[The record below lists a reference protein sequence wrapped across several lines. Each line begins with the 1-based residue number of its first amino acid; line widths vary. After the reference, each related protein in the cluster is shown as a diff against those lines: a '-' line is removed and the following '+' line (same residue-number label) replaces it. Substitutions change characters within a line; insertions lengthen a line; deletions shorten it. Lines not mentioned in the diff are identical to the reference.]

1 MARITDESH
10 AHKKSRN
17 LLQWNH
23 ALQIK
28 KTTELIHKNVMNI
41 YFVYEEQSDL
51 ETQLL
56 FVTFHDKDFFFSEG
70 SCSILFLIIEN
81 QS

>member
-17 LLQWNH
+17 LVQWKS

-41 YFVYEEQSDL
+41 YFVYKE
-51 ETQLL
+51 
-56 FVTFHDKDFFFSEG
+56 
-70 SCSILFLIIEN
+70 
-81 QS
+81 